1 VELIKAR
8 DRTSQSDIHKLIYSI
23 WNKEGLPEEW
33 KGSAIVPIYKKSE
46 ETDCNNYRRISLPST
61 KYKTLSNILL
71 SRLTPYSK
79 KIIGIH

>member
-1 VELIKAR
+1 MIKAGGR
-8 DRTSQSDIHKLIYSI
+8 AFNSEIHKNITSV